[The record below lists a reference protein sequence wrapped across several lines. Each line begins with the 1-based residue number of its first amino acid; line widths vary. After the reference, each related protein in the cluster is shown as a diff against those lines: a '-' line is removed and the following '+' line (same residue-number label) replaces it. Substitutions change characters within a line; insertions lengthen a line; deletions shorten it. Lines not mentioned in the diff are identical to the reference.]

1 MFQAIGNKSHPSQE
15 IAPWLR
21 YGCGLPRTR
30 PHGCQAVFYVENH
43 GKFRGGCLSFGPLR
57 LALDPGQLPQN

>member
-30 PHGCQAVFYVENH
+30 PMGVKLFFMLKIME
-43 GKFRGGCLSFGPLR
+43 KFGGGCLSFGPLR